1 MLPSARPQW
10 PREEAGARP
19 LRIGCPDSVCQAE
32 AWRFAWRRPRA
43 TSNPTRSSRSAG
55 GRRLPDLF
63 DLLVLVLFVLLS
75 LWTVFVLLSQQGS
88 DHIWTGT
95 NGPYIGDQMQ
105 YLGWIHSSYHHILA
119 GNPFESSGGIRD
131 YLNPALVI
139 SGLLVVLGVSTSV
152 SYLVWTPV
160 AAILLGVAT
169 WFYIRRTLSKT
180 ASRRIALVL
189 ALFYLSPLPL
199 VASHLHW
206 NVLYVNSYSFE
217 MWPAYYLWGYPFTAL
232 SVAFLIGCLLTLTR
246 ARDGGKFGWASPIC
260 ALFCAWLQPW
270 QGATLLLVVAGC
282 EIYARRRGLS
292 KTRRSLLVA
301 TVTAALVP
309 LLYYFLLSRFDATW
323 RLSGQVNGHTEPAWD
338 LVLSLAPLGHSWC
351 GCLRTSALRFCG
363 PDGVRM
369 ADRFSCCVLCDRSD
383 SWNIS

>member
-1 MLPSARPQW
+1 MAIRLATTEGNLQ
-10 PREEAGARP
+10 
-19 LRIGCPDSVCQAE
+19 PDALVA
-32 AWRFAWRRPRA
+32 P
-43 TSNPTRSSRSAG
+43 AG

-75 LWTVFVLLSQQGS
+75 LWTTFVLVSQQGS

-131 YLNPALVI
+131 YLNPALII

-169 WFYIRRTLSKT
+169 WFYIRRSLSKT

-282 EIYARRRGLS
+282 EIHARRRGLS

-301 TVTAALVP
+301 TVTAAIVP

-323 RLSGQVNGHTEPAWD
+323 RLSWTWSTATQSLHGILFSACSPWAF
-338 LVLSLAPLGHSWC
+338 LLSLPTCAGPQV
-351 GCLRTSALRFCG
+351 LR
-363 PDGVRM
+363 P
-369 ADRFSCCVLCDRSD
+369 
-383 SWNIS
+383 